1 MIIQL
6 INLSIPEVFKKYSND
21 YGIFR
26 DVYSVGLF
34 GLEIRNITSKL
45 AGVVHSIVLNEKEIC
60 YKKNNEESIDLCITG
75 SINFFKELSRKIV
88 SSGNEDLG
96 YRIVTVIKNIEEYGS
111 LKYKLGSK
119 VLSFKKHLIMGI
131 LNVTPDS
138 FSDGGKYT
146 DPVSAVN
153 SALSMIEEGADII
166 DVGGESTRPGAEP
179 VTPEEEIRRT
189 IPVIQGIIKK
199 KPDAVI
205 SIDTTK
211 SEVVRKALENG
222 AVIVNDISG
231 LSFDNSIA
239 PLVKKYDAC
248 IVLMHMKGTP
258 KTMQDSPSYTDVVSE
273 VYDFLYEQSNFAIRK
288 GIKKIIVDPGIGFGK
303 RVEDNFEII
312 KRLKD
317 FQSLGFPILVGLS
330 RKSFIG
336 KTLDLEVDQRDIPT
350 AILESLSIMNS
361 ARIIRTHNVKL
372 AAQSRKI
379 IQQLYQA

>member
-6 INLSIPEVFKKYSND
+6 INLSFPEVFKKYSND

-26 DVYSVGLF
+26 DVYSAGLF
-34 GLEIRNITSKL
+34 GLEIRNISLEL
-45 AGVVHSIVLNEKEIC
+45 AGIVHRIVINEKEIC
-60 YKKNNEESIDLCITG
+60 YKKSNQKSIDLCITG
-75 SINFFKELSRKIV
+75 SVNFIKELSRKIV
-88 SSGNEDLG
+88 STGDEDLG
-96 YRIVTVIKNIEEYGS
+96 YRILTVIKNIEEYGS
-111 LKYKLGSK
+111 RKYKLGSK

-138 FSDGGKYT
+138 FSDGGKYP

-153 SALSMIEEGADII
+153 SALNMIEDGADII

-211 SEVVRKALENG
+211 SEVVKKALENG

-231 LSFDNSIA
+231 LIFDKSIA

-258 KTMQDSPSYTDVVSE
+258 KTMQAAPSYTDVVSE

-303 RVEDNFEII
+303 RVEDNFELIR
-312 KRLKD
+312 RLED
-317 FQSLGFPILVGLS
+317 FKSLGFPILIGLS

-336 KTLDLEVDQRDIPT
+336 KTLDVEVDQRDIPT

-361 ARIIRTHNVKL
+361 ARIIRTHNVRL